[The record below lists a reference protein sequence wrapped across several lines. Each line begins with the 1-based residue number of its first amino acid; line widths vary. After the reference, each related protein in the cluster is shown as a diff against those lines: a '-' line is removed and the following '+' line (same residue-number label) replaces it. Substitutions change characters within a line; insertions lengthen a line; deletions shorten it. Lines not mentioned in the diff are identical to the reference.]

1 MQFKK
6 LALIFMTVTL
16 LVGCVLSLLSV
27 RSENTNA
34 KRSAK
39 IANKTSPPVIPP
51 PLETA
56 LEELRVIKIKIEGD
70 IHPKEY
76 GEDIHDLTPIVE
88 NAYGDA
94 EILATVKSA
103 LAGHQLAVQFWECD
117 RVFGYDELFQC
128 RDQVLQAVFQK
139 YPDIAAQAKA
149 AVASENLTYMSAGLD
164 ENSVLEAIWEKT
176 GTDTET
182 ALQMSNPTSLTAENQ
197 RQNE

>member
-16 LVGCVLSLLSV
+16 LVSCVLSILSV
-27 RSENTNA
+27 RSENIDAN
-34 KRSAK
+34 RSEN

-51 PLETA
+51 PLKTA

-76 GEDIHDLTPIVE
+76 SEDIRDLTPIVE

-117 RVFGYDELFQC
+117 RVSGYDELFQC
-128 RDQVLQAVFQK
+128 RDQVLQEVFQK
-139 YPDIAAQAKA
+139 YPDIAAQAQA
-149 AVASENLTYMSAGLD
+149 IVASENTAYISAELD
-164 ENSVLEAIWEKT
+164 EKSVLEAIWQKT
-176 GTDTET
+176 GTDTEM
-182 ALQMSNPTSLTAENQ
+182 ALQMSNPTSLTADSHT
-197 RQNE
+197 QN

>member
-16 LVGCVLSLLSV
+16 LVSCVLSILSV
-27 RSENTNA
+27 RSENIDAN
-34 KRSAK
+34 RSEN

-51 PLETA
+51 PLKTA
-56 LEELRVIKIKIEGD
+56 IEELRVIKIKIEGD

-76 GEDIHDLTPIVE
+76 SEDIRDLTPIVE

-117 RVFGYDELFQC
+117 RVSGYDELFQC

-139 YPDIAAQAKA
+139 YPDIAAQAQA
-149 AVASENLTYMSAGLD
+149 IIASENTAYISAELD
-164 ENSVLEAIWEKT
+164 ENSVLEAIWQKT
-176 GTDTET
+176 GTDTEM
-182 ALQMSNPTSLTAENQ
+182 ALQMSNPTSLTADSHT
-197 RQNE
+197 QN